1 MNIVRAN
8 KVCEAVK
15 WLREHSQLYKEEG
28 IIVEDQW
35 ELSAQDDI
43 DSNNDSDMENKIC
56 MNGVLAATSLSSSC
70 VRSNSGGCVG
80 NFTPLALD
88 KGGTLFYDK

>member
-35 ELSAQDDI
+35 IMGMRGILNACPEI
-43 DSNNDSDMENKIC
+43 
-56 MNGVLAATSLSSSC
+56 
-70 VRSNSGGCVG
+70 
-80 NFTPLALD
+80 
-88 KGGTLFYDK
+88 Y